1 VRQLQNVIERLV
13 NMTDVDEVDESPLGW
28 LGDELRPRGAAP
40 QLAEGGTI
48 ISVEQA
54 ERLAIRLA
62 LEATDLNVTKAADAL
77 GITRPT
83 LYAKMKKYGLETMTH
98 LMSG

>member
-1 VRQLQNVIERLV
+1 MATYSSLPKRKCSNYQRL
-13 NMTDVDEVDESPLGW
+13 EEIRSGK
-28 LGDELRPRGAAP
+28 LR
-40 QLAEGGTI
+40 
-48 ISVEQA
+48 
-54 ERLAIRLA
+54 